1 MCLVVTT
8 HSGQQQSK
16 ASAALLMTYCNGP
29 YAEPDYD
36 LFDDISM
43 LCPLLSPPPAHL
55 VDKLRGSQ
63 LSDVAQQVC
72 STSLTINLDTNL
84 EDQERAEGLTSSHN
98 INVVS

>member
-1 MCLVVTT
+1 MVLV
-8 HSGQQQSK
+8 QS
-16 ASAALLMTYCNGP
+16 
-29 YAEPDYD
+29 PDYD
-36 LFDDISM
+36 LFDDNSM
-43 LCPLLSPPPAHL
+43 LCPVLRVPLPPHL

-84 EDQERAEGLTSSHN
+84 EDQESAEGLTSSHN